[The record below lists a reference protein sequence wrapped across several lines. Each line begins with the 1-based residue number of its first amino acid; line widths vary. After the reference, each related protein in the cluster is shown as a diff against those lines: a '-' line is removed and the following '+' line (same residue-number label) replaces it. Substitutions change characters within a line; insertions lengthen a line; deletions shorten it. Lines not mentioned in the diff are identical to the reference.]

1 MVWGGWGWGGGR
13 ERENYFYLY
22 EMEREREL
30 LISLPLLSSEI
41 LRESSRVYL
50 TRLVDVLSQ
59 LVSFCLLQ
67 TD

>member
-1 MVWGGWGWGGGR
+1 M
-13 ERENYFYLY
+13 ERESYFYLY